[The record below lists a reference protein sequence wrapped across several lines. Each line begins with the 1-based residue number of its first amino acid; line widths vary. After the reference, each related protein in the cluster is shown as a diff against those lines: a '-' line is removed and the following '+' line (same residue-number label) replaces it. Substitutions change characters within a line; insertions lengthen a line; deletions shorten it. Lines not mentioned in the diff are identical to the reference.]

1 MDIKL
6 LQQTL
11 AQGAAIIRSLAS
23 GISLE
28 EARIKPD
35 AESWSVLEVIC
46 HLCDEEVE
54 DFRAHLDLILNR
66 PADPWTEID
75 PQGWVTSRKYNER
88 SLADSLDLFLAERVK
103 SLAWLAKLSSPNW
116 ESRMTN
122 PMGSLTAGQMLGSW
136 AAHDSLHIRQ
146 LNELRYAR
154 IVRLA
159 RPHDVGYAG
168 GW

>member
-6 LQQTL
+6 LKQTL
-11 AQGAAIIRSLAS
+11 AEGATIIKSLATGVS
-23 GISLE
+23 QE

-35 AESWSVLEVIC
+35 AESWSVLEVVC

-54 DFRAHLDLILNR
+54 DFRVHLDLILNR

-75 PQGWVTSRKYNER
+75 PQGWVKSRQYNER
-88 SLADSLDLFLAERVK
+88 SLAESLDLFLAEREK

-116 ESRMTN
+116 ESRITN

-146 LNELRYAR
+146 LNELRYGR

-159 RPHDVGYAG
+159 QPYEVSYAG
-168 GW
+168 KW